1 MSANW
6 TLARRRPALEARA
19 RIIQAAR
26 QHFIQEGFLE
36 VETPLRIPAPAPE
49 SHIDAIPS
57 DGWFLHTSPE
67 LCMKRLLAAGYER
80 IFQFCHCWRASER
93 GNRHLPEFTMLEW
106 YRANADYDDLMT
118 DCENL
123 LTAVAAACGDR
134 SATIMVQGKE
144 VRLDL
149 PWQRLTVR
157 EAFARFSGV
166 TMEEALAADRF
177 DEVMVEA
184 IEPMLGIG
192 QPTFLCDYP
201 AERGALARLK
211 PDDPSVAERFE
222 LYIGGIELANGFSE
236 LTDAR
241 EQAQRFEQEER
252 YRRSQGRTP
261 YPEASKFLEE
271 LPAMPPSA
279 GIALGVDRLVM
290 VLIGAKSIDEVV
302 AFTPE
307 EL

>member
-123 LTAVAAACGDR
+123 LTAVACGNR

-157 EAFARFSGV
+157 EALARFSGV
-166 TMEEALAADRF
+166 TMEEALATDRF
-177 DEVMVEA
+177 DEIMVEA

-211 PDDPSVAERFE
+211 PSDPSVAERFE

-241 EQAQRFEQEER
+241 EQAQRFEQEEQ

-290 VLIGAKSIDEVV
+290 VMIGATSIDEVV

>member
-49 SHIDAIPS
+49 SHIDAILS

-80 IFQFCHCWRASER
+80 IFQLCHCWRASER

-123 LTAVAAACGDR
+123 LTAVAAAGGDR

-166 TMEEALAADRF
+166 TMEEALATDRF
-177 DEVMVEA
+177 DEIMVEA

-211 PDDPSVAERFE
+211 PSDPSVAERFE

-241 EQAQRFEQEER
+241 EQAQRFEQEEQ

-290 VLIGAKSIDEVV
+290 VMLGATSIDEVV